1 MPTKYRKA
9 VSERPPE
16 CQQRRKA
23 YPELSLAAE
32 IAGVSYWMAYKVRRG
47 KAQSEKVEL
56 AIKMARER
64 LRLQRLEEK
73 KVARKQLRELRAQE
87 KKLERMLGKG
97 KAA

>member
-9 VSERPPE
+9 APERPPE
-16 CQQRRKA
+16 YQRQRRV
-23 YPELSLAAE
+23 YPELPLAAE

-56 AIKMARER
+56 AIKVARER
-64 LRLQRLEEK
+64 LRVQNAEEK
-73 KVARKQLRELRAQE
+73 KAARQQLRDLRAQE
-87 KKLERMLGKG
+87 RKLERMLGKG